1 MKPAYQKIVFK
12 TILERHLKQ
21 LVADLE
27 TGIPEASKSTIE
39 AIVGKVQSY
48 SRILISIC
56 KLKMTISDLK
66 ESGVDTSVI
75 ELKSGGLLLQF

>member
-1 MKPAYQKIVFK
+1 MKPAYQNIVFK

-48 SRILISIC
+48 SRILI
-56 KLKMTISDLK
+56 
-66 ESGVDTSVI
+66 
-75 ELKSGGLLLQF
+75 